1 MPPTRVGGV
10 ARLVGTAGPDDEAI
24 MAEDETDEGG
34 GALRKILLLLAVLA
48 AGSYVL
54 KRQREMELDE
64 ALWEEP
70 RAL

>member
-1 MPPTRVGGV
+1 M
-10 ARLVGTAGPDDEAI
+10 ADDV
-24 MAEDETDEGG
+24 DETTDEGG
-34 GALRKILLLLAVLA
+34 GVLRTILLIVAALA
-48 AGSYVL
+48 AASYAL